1 MYSQITNPITGRKV
15 AINGKLGKTILR
27 NYINILMGGVGG
39 QIPIPVD
46 KPIFLIVAGATGSGK
61 GGIPSLLLSGVTNS
75 PPLTAT
81 PWMNVDGTRTEWV
94 KALVDDLVEY
104 DPYYKHRID
113 NILKGRK
120 LCGSSDSVTPN
131 KQSNNCKDR
140 RSIRK
145 LIDNIQP
152 ETYDALG
159 DAYFS
164 TRKEMGCNKF
174 MDVDKKD
181 CDTIN
186 DDNLTT
192 AILNKKNI
200 VFETTYPSAS
210 WLFNPNS
217 IVDEAFQ
224 ILANQYHI
232 ILTFSMVDYAELRER
247 NKSRASGVIYNYLH
261 NTNRAPPYPRL
272 PDVSVGGGFKKT
284 YASIKKFLQEEISAI
299 LNINSARPK
308 ATSDPPHVVNYYNHI
323 NTIILY
329 NNNGAPGSMNQ
340 VVNWTKT
347 SVKGLSGNYTNKLGD
362 LQKAVRRYMTIASR
376 SPLARAVKKPW
387 R

>member
-27 NYINILMGGVGG
+27 NYINILMGGVLG
-39 QIPIPVD
+39 QIPIPDD

-61 GGIPSLLLSGVTNS
+61 GGIPTLLLSKVTNS
-75 PPLTAT
+75 PTPTPT
-81 PWMNVDGTRTEWV
+81 PWMNADGTRTEWV

-104 DPYYKHRID
+104 DPYYKHRLD

-120 LCGSSDSVTPN
+120 LCGSSASATPDE
-131 KQSNNCKDR
+131 QSNNCKDR
-140 RSIRK
+140 GSIRK

-152 ETYDALG
+152 ETYDAFG

-174 MDVDKKD
+174 MDVGKKNCDK
-181 CDTIN
+181 IN
-186 DDNLTT
+186 DDKLTA
-192 AILNKKNI
+192 AILNRNNI

-210 WLFNPNS
+210 WLFKPNS
-217 IVDEAFQ
+217 IVDGAFQ
-224 ILANQYHI
+224 ILANEYHI
-232 ILTFSMVDYAELRER
+232 ILTFSMVDYGELRER
-247 NKSRASGVIYNYLH
+247 NKSRASVVIHNYLH
-261 NTNRAPPYPRL
+261 NTNRAAPYPRL
-272 PDVSVGGGFKKT
+272 PDVSVEGGFKNT
-284 YASIKKFLQEEISAI
+284 YASIKKTLQEEISAI
-299 LNINSARPK
+299 LNINSTTPK
-308 ATSDPPHVVNYYNHI
+308 PTSDPSHVANYYNHI

-362 LQKAVRRYMTIASR
+362 LRKAVRRYMTIASR
-376 SPLARAVKKPW
+376 SPLARAVKNPW